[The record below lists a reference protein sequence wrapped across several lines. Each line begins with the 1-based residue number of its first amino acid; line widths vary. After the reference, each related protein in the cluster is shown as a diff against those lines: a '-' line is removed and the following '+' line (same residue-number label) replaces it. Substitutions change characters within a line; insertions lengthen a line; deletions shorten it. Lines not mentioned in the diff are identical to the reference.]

1 MAFLQTAHRLSTLV
15 PLSTCTRCCCNALV
29 GDERLPTYCKARQF
43 DSVSTG
49 VIDYSLC
56 TFLTNF
62 AWQLAPDIILLS

>member
-43 DSVSTG
+43 DSVRVGSSVG
-49 VIDYSLC
+49 AGSVEG
-56 TFLTNF
+56 
-62 AWQLAPDIILLS
+62 LAS